1 MIKFVNLVHNII
13 FIVPNVLNMSAYFV
27 LVIKE
32 FYPTAIVNFHMYQI
46 QMTLEIAKNVIYILI
61 IILIKKEME
70 SVHMSKNKIK
80 IRGVHMKIFVYI

>member
-1 MIKFVNLVHNII
+1 
-13 FIVPNVLNMSAYFV
+13 
-27 LVIKE
+27 
-32 FYPTAIVNFHMYQI
+32 MYQI
-46 QMTLEIAKNVIYILI
+46 QMTLEIAKNVIYMLI